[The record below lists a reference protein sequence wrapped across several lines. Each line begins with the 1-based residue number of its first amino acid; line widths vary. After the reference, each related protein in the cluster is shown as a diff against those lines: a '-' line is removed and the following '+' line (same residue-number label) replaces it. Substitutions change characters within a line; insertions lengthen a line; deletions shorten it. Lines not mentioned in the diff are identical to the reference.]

1 MSIYKITWNIRPLL
15 KEEAYTISDEGQK
28 LTVAPGNWPENSKYI
43 ISAELIFI

>member
-15 KEEAYTISDEGQK
+15 KEDAFKVSDDGQAF
-28 LTVAPGNWPENSKYI
+28 TVAPGNWPENSKYD